1 MSSTGHTTM
10 MSLLG
15 QGILEYS
22 GSIREII
29 RRDLRVN
36 ADDLVSV
43 KIPPL
48 KDIITAL
55 SEQVLDSARQR

>member
-1 MSSTGHTTM
+1 M

-15 QGILEYS
+15 QGVLECS

-48 KDIITAL
+48 NDIITAL
-55 SEQVLDSARQR
+55 SEQVLDSAGQR